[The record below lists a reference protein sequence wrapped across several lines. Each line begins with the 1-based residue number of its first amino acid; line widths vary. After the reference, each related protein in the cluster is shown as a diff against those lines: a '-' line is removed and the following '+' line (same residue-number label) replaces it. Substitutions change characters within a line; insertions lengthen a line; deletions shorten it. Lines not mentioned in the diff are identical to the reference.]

1 MCIRDRSQTTQMPA
15 LTPERIAQERS
26 QIQSNKKAMA
36 RVAKLEREALSE
48 ARKQERDLDTVFLG
62 ILSGV
67 LLVYMAL
74 MAAALV

>member
-1 MCIRDRSQTTQMPA
+1 MQSQTTQMPA

-36 RVAKLEREALSE
+36 RVAKLEREALSK
-48 ARKQERDLDTVFLG
+48 ARKQERDFDTVFLG
-62 ILSGV
+62 ILSGA

>member
-1 MCIRDRSQTTQMPA
+1 MQSQTTQMPA
-15 LTPERIAQERS
+15 LMPERIAQERS

-36 RVAKLEREALSE
+36 RVAKLEREALPE

>member
-1 MCIRDRSQTTQMPA
+1 MQSQTTQMPA
-15 LTPERIAQERS
+15 LMPERIAQERS
-26 QIQSNKKAMA
+26 RIQSNKKA
-36 RVAKLEREALSE
+36 
-48 ARKQERDLDTVFLG
+48 RKQERDFDTVFLG

>member
-1 MCIRDRSQTTQMPA
+1 MQSQTTQMPA
-15 LTPERIAQERS
+15 LMPERIAQERS
-26 QIQSNKKAMA
+26 RIQSNKKAMA

-62 ILSGV
+62 ILSGA

>member
-1 MCIRDRSQTTQMPA
+1 MQSQTTQMPA

-62 ILSGV
+62 ILSGA

>member
-1 MCIRDRSQTTQMPA
+1 MQSQTTQMPA
-15 LTPERIAQERS
+15 LMPERIAQERS
-26 QIQSNKKAMA
+26 RIQSNKKAMA

>member
-1 MCIRDRSQTTQMPA
+1 MQSQTTQMPA
-15 LTPERIAQERS
+15 PMPERIAQERS

-36 RVAKLEREALSE
+36 RVAKLEREALPE

>member
-1 MCIRDRSQTTQMPA
+1 MQAQTTQMPA

>member
-1 MCIRDRSQTTQMPA
+1 MQSQTTQMPA

>member
-1 MCIRDRSQTTQMPA
+1 MQSQTTQMPA
-15 LTPERIAQERS
+15 LMPERIAQERS

-36 RVAKLEREALSE
+36 RVAKLEREALPE
-48 ARKQERDLDTVFLG
+48 ARKQERDFDTVFLG

>member
-1 MCIRDRSQTTQMPA
+1 MQSQTTQMPA

-36 RVAKLEREALSE
+36 RVAKLEREALPE

>member
-1 MCIRDRSQTTQMPA
+1 MQSQTTQMLA
-15 LTPERIAQERS
+15 LMPERIAQERS
-26 QIQSNKKAMA
+26 RIQSNKKAMA
-36 RVAKLEREALSE
+36 RVAKLEREALPE

>member
-1 MCIRDRSQTTQMPA
+1 
-15 LTPERIAQERS
+15 
-26 QIQSNKKAMA
+26 MA